1 MRKYNILVVDD
12 DLNNIQVGINIL
24 RENTDYNLIFA
35 TSGAQALERVRER
48 SFDLILLDI
57 IMQPMDGFEVCRQL
71 KSNPCTSGIPIIFLT
86 ARTDADSIVE
96 GFELGGADYVTKPF
110 RSLELN
116 ARVRTHLELRALH
129 MAEMESVQREVI
141 LMLGNACEFRNEE
154 TGLHNQRIGHFMSVL
169 ARLAGLPEQEC
180 RQLRW
185 AGYLHDIGK
194 IFIPDAILLHP
205 GKLSA
210 EEFEIVKRHTTVGYD
225 ILRTSDK
232 PLLSQAAIIAHEHH
246 ERWDGSG
253 YPRGLKGTEIH
264 IYGRIGCIVDVYDA
278 LLHQRVYKR
287 AWSEEETLHYM
298 RSQRGSMFDPDLLD
312 LFLANVGDKFRVS

>member
-24 RENTDYNLIFA
+24 RENLDYSLIFA

-48 SFDLILLDI
+48 PFDLILMDI
-57 IMQPMDGFEVCRQL
+57 IMPSMDGFEVCRQL
-71 KSNPCTSGIPIIFLT
+71 KNNPCTAGIPIIFLT
-86 ARTDADSIVE
+86 ARTDADSIVT

-129 MAEMESVQREVI
+129 QAEMESVQREVI

-154 TGLHNQRIGHFMSVL
+154 TGKHNQRIGHFMAVL
-169 ARLAGLPEQEC
+169 SRLAGMPNEEC
-180 RQLRW
+180 EQLRW

-194 IFIPDAILLHP
+194 IFIQDAILLHP
-205 GKLSA
+205 GKLSV
-210 EEFEIVKRHTTVGYD
+210 EEFEVVKKHTTVGYE
-225 ILRTSDK
+225 ILRASDK
-232 PLLSQAAIIAHEHH
+232 NLLRKAAIIAHEHH

-253 YPRGLKGTEIH
+253 YPRGLSGTDIH
-264 IYGRIGCIVDVYDA
+264 VYGRIACIVDVYDA
-278 LLHQRVYKR
+278 LRHQRVYKP
-287 AWSEEETLHYM
+287 AWSLRDTLEYM
-298 RSQRGSMFDPDLLD
+298 RSQREKMFDPELLD
-312 LFLANVGDKFRVS
+312 LFLDNVESRFAG